1 MKSASR
7 DPRIA
12 LLNGSS
18 TRSMVFP
25 HIMKTAGTSLIS
37 WIQRHYAYHEILL
50 AATTWPE
57 LLRLPRGSLVG
68 KKFVRG
74 HFGSAIMK
82 LFGEDKGFTP
92 IAVLRDPVERVVS
105 HFWHL
110 KFSPEKHPF
119 PLVRAEGFTIEQFI
133 EHPATQCLVANYQTA
148 NFSATAESEPPTE
161 TPGEL
166 RVLEEVA
173 PVNLEVAKAFVDSCA
188 VVGVT
193 EELPA
198 LVARLS
204 EYFGLFPE
212 HTLPKHRS
220 YRLST
225 PVSDGVL
232 QKIRAL
238 NEADFALY
246 QYVRKRAA
254 TPRPH
259 LSIVKP
265 RNPNTV
271 WDDGVLKW
279 VAGMPYWGHG
289 WSDVMADERNNH
301 IWSLRPTATLE
312 VAVRP
317 GVCYTLVFS
326 VQRFVTPLQKE
337 CFSVLSNGREI
348 SVISVFARGGDDVEV
363 YAAVLAA
370 SDTETL
376 TISFCV
382 DTLFAF
388 RHLGDDPS
396 ILRRGVALSGFSLL
410 ASHPNAPPEALA
422 LEPPG
427 HASPGQS

>member
-1 MKSASR
+1 M
-7 DPRIA
+7 A

-133 EHPATQCLVANYQTA
+133 EDPATRCVVANYQTA

-198 LVARLS
+198 LMSRLS

-212 HTLPKHRS
+212 HALPKHRS

-225 PVSDGVL
+225 PVSDDVL

-238 NEADFALY
+238 NEADFELY
-246 QYVRKRAA
+246 QYVRKRAE
-254 TPRPH
+254 TPRPRV
-259 LSIVKP
+259 SMAKP

-271 WDDGVLKW
+271 GDDGVLKW

-289 WSDVMADERNNH
+289 WSDVMADERNKH
-301 IWSLRPTATLE
+301 IWSLSPTATLE
-312 VAVRP
+312 FAVRP
-317 GVCYTLVFS
+317 GVCYTLVFT

-363 YAAVLAA
+363 YAAVLAG

-376 TISFCV
+376 TIGFCV

-388 RHLGDDPS
+388 RHLSDDPS
-396 ILRRGVALSGFSLL
+396 VLRRGVALSGVSLL
-410 ASHPNAPPEALA
+410 ACHPNAPPQALA

>member
-1 MKSASR
+1 
-7 DPRIA
+7 
-12 LLNGSS
+12 
-18 TRSMVFP
+18 MVFP

-37 WIQRHYAYHEILL
+37 WIQRHYAYHEILV

-119 PLVRAEGFTIEQFI
+119 PMVRAEGFTIEQFI

-148 NFSATAESEPPTE
+148 NFSATAESAPPTE

-193 EELPA
+193 EELPP
-198 LVARLS
+198 LMSRLS

-212 HTLPKHRS
+212 HALPKHRS

-225 PVSDGVL
+225 PVSDDVL
-232 QKIRAL
+232 QKLRAL
-238 NEADFALY
+238 NEADFELY
-246 QYVRKRAA
+246 QYVRKRAE

-259 LSIVKP
+259 VSMAKP

-271 WDDGVLKW
+271 GDDGVLKW

-396 ILRRGVALSGFSLL
+396 VLRRGVALSGFSLL

-427 HASPGQS
+427 HARPGQS

>member
-1 MKSASR
+1 
-7 DPRIA
+7 
-12 LLNGSS
+12 
-18 TRSMVFP
+18 VFP